1 MDSYSTDSL
10 APQAVALDKIL
21 LTNGLNLCCVVELK
35 VDEEILL
42 GRILNRAKEAV
53 TNGQT
58 VRADDTESALRI
70 RLNEYRRQTAP
81 LADYYRAKGILK
93 SIDGL

>member
-1 MDSYSTDSL
+1 MKKSCW
-10 APQAVALDKIL
+10 VAFSIEPK
-21 LTNGLNLCCVVELK
+21 
-35 VDEEILL
+35 
-42 GRILNRAKEAV
+42 KEAV